1 MRRVNTAAKAPR
13 PVRPLTVGFCTDRNG
28 EAELRAAG
36 IERIWMRGRGMES
49 ADWAISW
56 LRGRPGVLAVA
67 SDLRCFGPTRKEIF
81 ARTADL
87 ARRGI
92 TLRDVRQP
100 GLNAHELEERT
111 LASINAASGMG
122 NRRTARRRG
131 AKGGTA
137 KGVAAWVARNE
148 IAPEWLLRNMV
159 AELGAKRTAALLDN
173 KISASTLLR
182 KYRAAA

>member
-1 MRRVNTAAKAPR
+1 MRRVNTANRAPQA
-13 PVRPLTVGFCTDRNG
+13 VQLLTVGFCTDRDA

-36 IERIWMRGRGMES
+36 VERIWMRGRGMES
-49 ADWAISW
+49 ADWAVSW

-92 TLRDVRQP
+92 ALRDVRQP

-131 AKGGTA
+131 AKGGMA
-137 KGVAAWVARNE
+137 KGVSAWRERDE
-148 IAPEWLLRNMV
+148 IAPRDLIERMV
-159 AELGAKRTAALLDN
+159 ADLGANKTAELLLN
-173 KISASTLLR
+173 KISASTLRR
-182 KYRAAA
+182 KYAGTI